1 MFLFTIV
8 DELLSLYL
16 YHVSFNFRSKNT
28 DPLSLS
34 DEESDIEEGELIEVP
49 KKRNKQSTPAAKK
62 PKSTVS
68 TYR

>member
-1 MFLFTIV
+1 MFLLTIV
-8 DELLSLYL
+8 DELHSLYL
-16 YHVSFNFRSKNT
+16 CHVSFNFRSKNT
-28 DPLSLS
+28 EPLSLS
-34 DEESDIEEGELIEVP
+34 DEESDIEGEIIEVP